1 VRFHLPTAAEVGR
14 AFEAA
19 RDAMRTDRTRTRA
32 ALVALAIAMA
42 IVVCLTALVERGR
55 AATIHAL
62 RRAGLSNLYL
72 VNHSSVGGSEAA
84 APRLTA
90 VDAERLS
97 RLTRARSSLQVRID
111 RRSVTAGGHA
121 TTVPL
126 YAVSGSSQ
134 RVFGMR
140 ARVGRLLGD
149 LDGERRSSYVVLGS
163 ELARRIPN
171 PEPGNILTVAG
182 RGYEIVGHLARSE
195 TESASVEEI
204 PSLDWN
210 RAIVLPLGAEPGSV
224 DDPSAR
230 YPIDVA
236 VLSYSSAAEAEGAM
250 RLALS
255 LDPDRYRN
263 GPVRLAS
270 PSQTLRQYKQARRT
284 FDRLI
289 WIVALLTGASAVF
302 GISNLLSASVIARTR
317 EIGVRRAVGARTKDI
332 VLQFQLEG
340 ILLGILGGGA
350 GLLAGILVS
359 LVAMERSDGGSAMSL
374 ASFSLLAV
382 SCVAVGILTGI
393 RPSQRAARID
403 PAAALRDG

>member
-1 VRFHLPTAAEVGR
+1 VRLPVPTPAELRR

-19 RDAMRTDRTRTRA
+19 RDAIRTDRTRTRA

-55 AATIHAL
+55 AATIRSL
-62 RRAGLSNLYL
+62 QRAGLANLYL
-72 VNHSSVGGSEAA
+72 VSHRAVGRTEAE

-90 VDAERLS
+90 ADAERIS
-97 RLTRARSSLQVRID
+97 RTTRARSSLLVRID
-111 RRSVTAGGHA
+111 RRSVTAEGRA
-121 TTVPL
+121 WTVPV
-126 YAVSGSSQ
+126 YAVAGPSS

-140 ARVGRLLGD
+140 ARAGRLLGD
-149 LDGERRSSYVVLGS
+149 LDVERKSSYAVLGS
-163 ELARRIPN
+163 ELPRRIRN
-171 PEPGNILTVAG
+171 ASLGNILTVSG
-182 RGYEIVGHLARSE
+182 RGYEIVGHLAPCAS
-195 TESASVEEI
+195 ESAPAGEI

-210 RAIVLPLGAEPGSV
+210 RAIVLPLGVEPGSSE
-224 DDPSAR
+224 DPEAR
-230 YPIDVA
+230 YPVDVA
-236 VLSYSSAAEAEGAM
+236 VLSYTSAAEAESAM
-250 RLALS
+250 RLALL
-255 LDPDRYRN
+255 LDPGRYRD

-270 PSQTLRQYKQARRT
+270 PSQTLRQYRQTRRT

-289 WIVALLTGASAVF
+289 FLVALLTGASAVF

-340 ILLGILGGGA
+340 VLLGILGGGA

-359 LVAMERSDGGSAMSL
+359 LVAMERSEGGFAVSL